1 MNCMKKNVLLI
12 TICAILMPCTYAR
25 AEYRGG
31 SNPSFVQE
39 GIGYLILSEE
49 AHTVAVCG
57 TNDSELTYVDVP
69 EKIVHEGTEY
79 SVTIIAEKAFYSCS
93 KLEQVHLP
101 ETLTSI
107 ASGAFSDCFA
117 LQEIIIPHSVTDIG
131 AGSFSGCYNLRKV
144 RMPNDLVSVGSDA
157 FKGTKIDSIT
167 ILANVQYDGYV
178 YSEAKQTKAITI
190 ESGVREIPDGMFAGR
205 MEAGIACYVIGC
217 ENIVLPNTLEKIGP
231 CAFRLNRLSSVNIPE
246 SCIEIDSAAF
256 SACPFLEKISLPTTL
271 KYLGKCAFFSN
282 YSLKEAYIPASVKTL
297 QIGVFAEC
305 ENLEKIIIHSETVE
319 HFFSVDNALTQGA
332 SGIDKQHVME
342 HEPLMSTIVFGKE
355 VKRITLGNNREGN
368 NGMPF
373 GKHAKIQN
381 VYCEG
386 TVPPEGGIYQA
397 GATLHVP
404 IGCKE
409 LYATAEIWKLYGENI
424 VDDINLEGI
433 HNAQLKTQDSDAPTY
448 DLPGRRVEN
457 PKQGEIYIRN
467 GKKTAY

>member
-1 MNCMKKNVLLI
+1 MKKVAFILIAFAFLLCNTVRAGI
-12 TICAILMPCTYAR
+12 TPDFEQGMLSY
-25 AEYRGG
+25 
-31 SNPSFVQE
+31 Q
-39 GIGYLILSEE
+39 ILSAEK
-49 AHTVAVCG
+49 HTVAVCG

-117 LQEIIIPHSVTDIG
+117 LREIIIPHSVTDIG

-144 RMPNDLVSVGSDA
+144 RMPNDLVSVGTAA
-157 FKGTKIDSIT
+157 FSGTRLDSI
-167 ILANVQYDGYV
+167 IIRNSIEYGFAV
-178 YSEAKQTKAITI
+178 YSLTKETKGITI
-190 ESGVREIPDGMFAGR
+190 EPGVKEIPGGMFMGR
-205 MEAGIACYVIGC
+205 FDQGIAPIYSGC
-217 ENIVLPNTLEKIGP
+217 SSVVFPETITKIGS
-231 CAFRLNRLSSVNIPE
+231 CAFETNRLTSLVIPE
-246 SCIEIDSAAF
+246 SCTEIDSAAF
-256 SACPFLEKISLPTTL
+256 GRCVAIEDIKLPETLEKLGTL
-271 KYLGKCAFFSN
+271 AFYN
-282 YSLKEAYIPASVKTL
+282 NMSLKEIEIPAKVKTL
-297 QIGVFAEC
+297 KRGVFAC
-305 ENLEKIIIHSETVE
+305 CFNLEKIIIHCENIE
-319 HFFSVDNALTQGA
+319 HFFSLTDSLLNGFGGSDRSIEMA
-332 SGIDKQHVME
+332 NN
-342 HEPLMSTIVFGKE
+342 EPLMSTIVFGKE

-404 IGCKE
+404 KGCREVYASAKIWE
-409 LYATAEIWKLYGENI
+409 LYGDHI

-433 HNAQLKTQDSDAPTY
+433 HHAQLKTQDSDAPTY
-448 DLPGRRVEN
+448 DLQGRRVAH
-457 PKQGEIYIRN
+457 PKQGEIYIQN
-467 GKKTAY
+467 GRKIRK

>member
-1 MNCMKKNVLLI
+1 MKKVAFIPIAFAFLLCNTVRAGITPDFEQGVL
-12 TICAILMPCTYAR
+12 
-25 AEYRGG
+25 
-31 SNPSFVQE
+31 
-39 GIGYLILSEE
+39 GYQILSEE
-49 AHTVAVCG
+49 EHTVAVCG
-57 TNDSELTYVDVP
+57 ANDSEITSLDVP
-69 EKIVHEGTEY
+69 GTTVNEGVEY
-79 SVTIIAEKAFYSCS
+79 KVVAIANGAFYRYS
-93 KLEQVHLP
+93 KLENAHLP
-101 ETLTSI
+101 ETLKSI
-107 ASGAFSDCFA
+107 GKNAFGEC
-117 LQEIIIPHSVTDIG
+117 I
-131 AGSFSGCYNLRKV
+131 NLRKIQIPENV
-144 RMPNDLVSVGSDA
+144 TSIGERA
-157 FKGTKIDSIT
+157 FSETKIDSIT

-205 MEAGIACYVIGC
+205 MVAGIAWYVIGC

-319 HFFSVDNALTQGA
+319 HFFSVDNALTQGT
-332 SGIDKQHVME
+332 SGIDNQHVME

-409 LYATAEIWKLYGENI
+409 LYATAEIWKLYGDNI
-424 VDDINLEGI
+424 VDDIELSGI
-433 HNAQLKTQDSDAPTY
+433 NNAQLKTQDSDAPTY
-448 DLPGRRVEN
+448 DLQGRKVAHL
-457 PKQGEIYIRN
+457 KQGEIYIKN